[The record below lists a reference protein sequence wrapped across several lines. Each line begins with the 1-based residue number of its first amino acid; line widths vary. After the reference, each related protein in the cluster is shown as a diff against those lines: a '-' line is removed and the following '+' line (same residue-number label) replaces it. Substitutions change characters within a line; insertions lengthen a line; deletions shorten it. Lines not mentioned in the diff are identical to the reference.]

1 MFVYDSGFIFNL
13 NYPKISKAT
22 GIVINSDNATRKN
35 QMMMSFQTGILIS
48 VASIHGTNA
57 EKKIMADTLTTP
69 TTNLVLIAPLVTN
82 KDGRNISTIE
92 IAEAFASTA

>member
-1 MFVYDSGFIFNL
+1 M
-13 NYPKISKAT
+13 
-22 GIVINSDNATRKN
+22 VINSDNATRKN

-69 TTNLVLIAPLVTN
+69 TTNLVLIAALVTN

>member
-1 MFVYDSGFIFNL
+1 MLVYDSDFIFNL

-69 TTNLVLIAPLVTN
+69 TTNLVLIAALVTN

-92 IAEAFASTA
+92 IADAFASTA